1 MNEKLWEILNSL
13 WILPS
18 IVVFINGIGLIY
30 AGLRV
35 HKRQWYIEGIIYEIP
50 YLIFQYVF
58 DDVYT
63 NDSLNLTIRA
73 LCFLAISLSLIRS
86 IMIRKT
92 YLKMLKSQKHQKQE
106 KSNAE
111 NQTHINNLTQD
122 KHESKKV
129 NINEATLE
137 ELLTIP
143 GFNTII
149 AKQLIQYRKSGNY
162 ILSEDDL
169 ANKLN
174 LPKHQV
180 ERISAFI
187 TIEKVKS
194 NTITSKPPKLDL

>member
-1 MNEKLWEILNSL
+1 
-13 WILPS
+13 
-18 IVVFINGIGLIY
+18 
-30 AGLRV
+30 
-35 HKRQWYIEGIIYEIP
+35 
-50 YLIFQYVF
+50 
-58 DDVYT
+58 
-63 NDSLNLTIRA
+63 
-73 LCFLAISLSLIRS
+73 
-86 IMIRKT
+86 MIRKT